1 MAKRKSGEISAAGIT
16 APDWGMVD
24 CDIKPFTTNG
34 IKWNYD
40 RLLRSALWYAH
51 YEVSSK
57 NLMAEFLKYCNKKF
71 NKDDVKLLKKLKDWE
86 FTVIGKY
93 TYIIG
98 KGGKLDEELLKRI
111 DGFYEQFLEKAKK
124 IAALE
129 QNEIDATEAKP
140 AAPVVSIQQ
149 RMKDQV
155 VDLCGLWDGMIDEIC
170 AGNLTTR
177 KFDAYMDMKRS
188 AVEIKPAHAKIIKD
202 IYKAEYDEA
211 LLVADWKDDEIK
223 EAYSNLN
230 SSKVR
235 KEFVAFF
242 EKLYTACDTVI
253 NEGKATRKTRIK
265 KAPSKQKL
273 VEKLKYKDS
282 ESTLALASINPL
294 GIIEASKLWVYN
306 TKTRKLGVYV
316 ADSLQGPL
324 SVKGTSIT
332 GFDPATSTQ
341 KTVRKPDVL
350 KGVAKLARTK
360 FDKLYTELT
369 TTETKMNGRTNE
381 HTILVKVF

>member
-1 MAKRKSGEISAAGIT
+1 
-16 APDWGMVD
+16 
-24 CDIKPFTTNG
+24 
-34 IKWNYD
+34 
-40 RLLRSALWYAH
+40 
-51 YEVSSK
+51 
-57 NLMAEFLKYCNKKF
+57 MAEFLKYCNKKF